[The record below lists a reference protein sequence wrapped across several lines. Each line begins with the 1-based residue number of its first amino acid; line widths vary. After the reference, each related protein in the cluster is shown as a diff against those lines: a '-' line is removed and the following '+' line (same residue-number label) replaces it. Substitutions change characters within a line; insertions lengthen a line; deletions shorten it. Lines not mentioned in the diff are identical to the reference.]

1 MTTGREQLQLKPRTM
16 NRRLHGKGEA
26 HVPSHRKV
34 CRRKIYSGLNCPP
47 CSVLWLLIRRS
58 SFFFIHATAYR
69 GSGWGSPTCAVDY
82 CAICAVGSIENH
94 IKSDDKKPVMKMM
107 RVQCGERPG
116 IVQLEWNCRDA
127 ASPMLMANSSS
138 SLAQRVEEL

>member
-1 MTTGREQLQLKPRTM
+1 
-16 NRRLHGKGEA
+16 
-26 HVPSHRKV
+26 
-34 CRRKIYSGLNCPP
+34 
-47 CSVLWLLIRRS
+47 
-58 SFFFIHATAYR
+58 
-69 GSGWGSPTCAVDY
+69 
-82 CAICAVGSIENH
+82 VGSIENH

-138 SLAQRVEEL
+138 SLAQRVE